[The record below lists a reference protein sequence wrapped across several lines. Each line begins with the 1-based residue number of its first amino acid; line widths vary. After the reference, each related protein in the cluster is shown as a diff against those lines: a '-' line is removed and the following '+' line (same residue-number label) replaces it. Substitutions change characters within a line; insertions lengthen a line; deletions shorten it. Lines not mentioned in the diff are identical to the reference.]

1 MSDSENDQVN
11 ALMNAD
17 NVSDVVPP
25 SEAPATVEEV
35 SEVEAPAEEAPVE
48 EAPVEEAPVEE
59 AHVEEAPAVE
69 APVEEA
75 PAVEVPVSTQEVVQN
90 VQEMLTTE
98 PAVSSDSARLEE
110 RVKVLEE
117 RLESLVNVLKEYEPR
132 IQRLRNLVSDI

>member
-35 SEVEAPAEEAPVE
+35 SEVEAPAEAPAEEAPAE

-59 AHVEEAPAVE
+59 ASAVE
-69 APVEEA
+69 AP
-75 PAVEVPVSTQEVVQN
+75 VEVPVSTQEIVQN